1 MRKKRFIILAIAI
14 SVIIYRQPIYAA
26 EQPDESKLYSMS
38 AAVIDGENGRVL
50 FEKNGNDIR
59 PMAST
64 TKIMTLI
71 VTLENSDTDQLVT
84 VSSYASK
91 MPDVQLN
98 MKENE
103 QYKLIDLL
111 YSMMLESHNDS
122 AVAIAEHVAG
132 SVDSFANMMNE
143 KAREIG
149 LSDTYFI
156 TPNGLD
162 ATNEQGTHSTTA
174 IELSK
179 IMRYCTMISP
189 QKTKFME
196 ICQTMSHTFSD
207 YSKHRTF
214 TVNNKNKMLTMMD
227 GVLAGKTGFTADAG
241 YCYVVAI
248 EREDKTIIIS
258 LLGCG
263 WPGNKNYKW
272 KDTMY
277 LSNSVF
283 DNYER
288 KQIWTKDEEL
298 KPLYIY
304 DGEKNVRLSVG
315 YDETVSLLLCDTDYI
330 ETKIHYYV
338 DAAPIKKGD
347 IVGNIS
353 IYVNDVLYRQIS
365 IYAQETI
372 HKKTYTYYLDKIFHI
387 FL

>member
-1 MRKKRFIILAIAI
+1 MI
-14 SVIIYRQPIYAA
+14 SVIICRQPIYAA
-26 EQPDESKLYSMS
+26 EQPEQSKLYSMS

-50 FEKNGNDIR
+50 FEKNGNEIR

-84 VSSYASK
+84 ISSYASK

-98 MKENE
+98 VKEHE
-103 QYKLIDLL
+103 QYRLIDLI

-132 SVDSFANMMNE
+132 SVDGFANMMNA

-156 TPNGLD
+156 TSNGLD
-162 ATNEQGTHSTTA
+162 ATDEQGTHSTTA

-189 QKTKFME
+189 QKDKFIE
-196 ICQTMSHTFSD
+196 ICQTMTHTFSD
-207 YSKHRTF
+207 YTNHRTF

-248 EREDKTIIIS
+248 EREDKTIMIA

-263 WPGNKNYKW
+263 WPSNKNYKW
-272 KDTMY
+272 KDTLY
-277 LSNSVF
+277 LSNLVF
-283 DNYER
+283 DNYQR

-298 KPLYIY
+298 CPLYIF
-304 DGEKNVRLSVG
+304 DGEKNVQLPVG
-315 YDETVSLLLCDTDYI
+315 YDETVSLLLCDTDCI
-330 ETKIHYYV
+330 DTKVDYYV
-338 DAAPIKKGD
+338 DAAPIEEGD
-347 IVGNIS
+347 IVGKIS
-353 IYVNDVLYRQIS
+353 IYVNDALYQEIS

-372 HKKTYTYYLDKIFHI
+372 RKKTLTYYLDKIIHL